1 MSWVSA
7 ELFDVD
13 LGDVRRQL
21 RLMGVVEALAEHC
34 EESFPKAFGSW
45 AAVKA
50 AYRLWENSR
59 IPWQNI
65 LQPHCARAV
74 QRAGDHPVILAIQD
88 TTEIN
93 LTSHPAT
100 TGLGY
105 LGAAYCRGLLMHS
118 VLATTPQGQVL
129 GLLHLQLSARPLA
142 ELGQSRQRHQRVTHQ
157 KESQRWIDGLAA
169 TSSALAAHA
178 QVIVVGDR
186 EADFYDFFVAPR
198 PANVDIFVRMTHC
211 SRRLQDPATS
221 VQQALQ
227 AQAVQGALMVELP
240 RAAGRPARQARLNI
254 RCLRAAC
261 LPPHPRCRRGSWPC
275 PELHWILAEESESP
289 PGSKPVRWLL
299 ATSLPVDTLSDA
311 ARCLSYYARRW
322 LIERFHYTLKSGC
335 QIKAH
340 LLESLENIER
350 MIATMC
356 IVAWHVMWLVA
367 EAREHPD
374 TPCTA
379 VLCEPEWHTLHTVTH
394 RKRPQPLPAQPPS
407 LREAVRMIAALGG
420 FLGRK
425 SDGEPGLKTV
435 WKGLA
440 RLSDMT
446 TGWLLK
452 HPPMRASNEDYG

>member
-129 GLLHLQLSARPLA
+129 GLLHLQLWARPLA

-186 EADFYDFFVAPR
+186 EADFYDFFVAL
-198 PANVDIFVRMTHC
+198 AAC
-211 SRRLQDPATS
+211 ERRHFGARDPLLA
-221 VQQALQ
+221 
-227 AQAVQGALMVELP
+227 P
-240 RAAGRPARQARLNI
+240 AAG
-254 RCLRAAC
+254 
-261 LPPHPRCRRGSWPC
+261 PRHQRSTSASGASGSRSLDGGASVRRGTPGTASP
-275 PELHWILAEESESP
+275 AEH
-289 PGSKPVRWLL
+289 
-299 ATSLPVDTLSDA
+299 SLFA
-311 ARCLSYYARRW
+311 CR
-322 LIERFHYTLKSGC
+322 
-335 QIKAH
+335 
-340 LLESLENIER
+340 
-350 MIATMC
+350 
-356 IVAWHVMWLVA
+356 
-367 EAREHPD
+367 
-374 TPCTA
+374 
-379 VLCEPEWHTLHTVTH
+379 
-394 RKRPQPLPAQPPS
+394 LPAAASALPQ
-407 LREAVRMIAALGG
+407 RFVAV
-420 FLGRK
+420 
-425 SDGEPGLKTV
+425 P
-435 WKGLA
+435 
-440 RLSDMT
+440 
-446 TGWLLK
+446 
-452 HPPMRASNEDYG
+452 